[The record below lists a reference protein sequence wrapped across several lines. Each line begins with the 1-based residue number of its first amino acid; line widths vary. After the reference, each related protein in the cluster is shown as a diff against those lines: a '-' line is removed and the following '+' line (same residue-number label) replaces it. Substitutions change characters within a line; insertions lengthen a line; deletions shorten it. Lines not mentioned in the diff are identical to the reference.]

1 MRMSECVTVTWVRE
15 VSAEIIY
22 TILNTMKITLLSVGK
37 EKDDATDEVR
47 RHFETRLLRYAPVDW
62 VYIPH
67 DVTKEKEG
75 EKILTALKKE
85 DYVVLLDEKGRDI
98 KSEVLAE
105 LVENRMVDSVRRMV
119 FVIGG
124 AYGVSSAVEERAN
137 YVWKLSSLVF
147 PHMLVRVIVLEQLYR
162 AMTIIKGEKYHH
174 E

>member
-1 MRMSECVTVTWVRE
+1 
-15 VSAEIIY
+15 
-22 TILNTMKITLLSVGK
+22 MKIVIITVGK
-37 EKDDATDEVR
+37 EKSEVTEDILKHYELR
-47 RHFETRLLRYAPVDW
+47 ILRYLPIEW
-62 VYIPH
+62 IYTPH

-75 EKILTALKKE
+75 EKILSQIKKE
-85 DYVVLLDEKGRDI
+85 DYVVLLGEKGKDI

-124 AYGVSSAVEERAN
+124 AYGASKSVEERAN
-137 YVWKLSSLVF
+137 YIWKLSTLVF
-147 PHMLVRVIVLEQLYR
+147 PHMLVRVILLEQLYR